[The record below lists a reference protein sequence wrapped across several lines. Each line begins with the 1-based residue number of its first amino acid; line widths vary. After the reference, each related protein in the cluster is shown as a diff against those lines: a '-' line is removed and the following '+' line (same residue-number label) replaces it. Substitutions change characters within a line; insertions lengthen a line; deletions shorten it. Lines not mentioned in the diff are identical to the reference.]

1 MQQLPNY
8 QHPIP
13 ESQLRTGIVFGPGR
27 TTRLPE
33 KGTREYQELVN
44 RIRDSAAQNQ

>member
-1 MQQLPNY
+1 MQYLPKY
-8 QHPIP
+8 QHPLS
-13 ESQLRTGIVFGPGR
+13 ESQLRTGLVFGPGR

-44 RIRDSAAQNQ
+44 RIRGIATQN

>member
-1 MQQLPNY
+1 MQKLPNY
-8 QHPIP
+8 QHPLP

-33 KGTREYQELVN
+33 LVN
-44 RIRDSAAQNQ
+44 RIRGTAAQNQ

>member
-27 TTRLPE
+27 STRLPE

-44 RIRDSAAQNQ
+44 RIRNTATNNQ